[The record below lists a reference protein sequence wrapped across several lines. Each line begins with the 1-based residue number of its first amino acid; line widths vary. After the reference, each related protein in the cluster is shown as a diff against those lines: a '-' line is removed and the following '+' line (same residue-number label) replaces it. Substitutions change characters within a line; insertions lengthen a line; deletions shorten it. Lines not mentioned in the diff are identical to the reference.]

1 MQESRVQ
8 SEMDARVNQRQPLVE
23 LKNGKVI
30 LKQKI
35 VSFEKQ
41 SETLQGIFLD
51 WYLGFNSVCARNCQ
65 VSCIPRIKD

>member
-1 MQESRVQ
+1 MTSRRHDALRAFANAIQESGIH
-8 SEMDARVNQRQPLVE
+8 SEMDARVNQKRPLVE

-41 SETLQGIFLD
+41 SETLQGKITD
-51 WYLGFNSVCARNCQ
+51 SSTCVW
-65 VSCIPRIKD
+65 D